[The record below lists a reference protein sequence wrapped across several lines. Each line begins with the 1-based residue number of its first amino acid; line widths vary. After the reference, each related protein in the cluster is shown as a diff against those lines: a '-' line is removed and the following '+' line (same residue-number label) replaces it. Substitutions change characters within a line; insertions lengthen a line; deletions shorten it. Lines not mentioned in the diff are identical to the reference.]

1 MGLDMYLKGQ
11 RYLSSFDDQDKEKAA
26 QIQRMFP
33 ELEGRQGAYGPGPC
47 IQEIEINVGYWRKA
61 NAIHKWFVDNVQD
74 GIDECQES
82 WVGLNT
88 LRKLRADILTVLADP
103 NQAKDVLPT
112 QSGFF
117 FGDTEYGEGYIAD
130 LEYTEEILNNILDD
144 ERFADWE
151 FYYQSSW

>member
-61 NAIHKWFVDNVQD
+61 NAIHKWFVDNIQGGEDDCKDYSVD
-74 GIDECQES
+74 REALRVLRDTCQ
-82 WVGLNT
+82 
-88 LRKLRADILTVLADP
+88 RVLDFRHLA
-103 NQAKDVLPT
+103 NELLPT
-112 QSGFF
+112 ASGFF
-117 FGDTEYGEGYIAD
+117 FGGTDYDEWYYRDIEHTIKTIDSALALSEDWD
-130 LEYTEEILNNILDD
+130 LV
-144 ERFADWE
+144 
-151 FYYQSSW
+151 YQSSW

>member
-1 MGLDMYLKGQ
+1 MGLDSFLKGKK
-11 RYLSSFDDQDKEKAA
+11 YLSNYDAQDAEKIEA
-26 QIQRMFP
+26 IQKLFP
-33 ELEGRQGAYGPGPC
+33 ELKENQKPC
-47 IQEIEINVGYWRKA
+47 YVEVELAYWRKA

-151 FYYQSSW
+151 FYYLFVGNIWKFS